1 MHQMH
6 KGSADTVHMWVT
18 NEDQGD
24 LATIRRRKLL
34 TLWPA
39 STRRLTYTCSL
50 GTGME
55 AVRKL

>member
-6 KGSADTVHMWVT
+6 KGSADTVHMWVN
-18 NEDQGD
+18 NEDQENV
-24 LATIRRRKLL
+24 ATTSKRKLL